1 MASKA
6 QITRRFEKPAK
17 LFYSYV
23 KSQEFASALSLS
35 FKFENFMAGG
45 YWYRLHHVYQNG
57 FEGESITITISELAS
72 SLTEIEIVSQCI
84 MDVENDNGVNSKIVL
99 AIFNQ
104 IQNYIESLDNQPEA
118 PAPEAAPE
126 AAPTPEKKKLPKA
139 ALIGMSYGGLFSL
152 RWAAEHPETVGA
164 MYLDAPVCDLA
175 FAAKQKEGNQR
186 YLHFAEEAA
195 KHFVAYNAP
204 DAEALEKHPLSP
216 LNNYQKIAEA
226 GIPILAIR
234 SGQDLSVIPE
244 SNIDILEERIKNAGG
259 NIQIIRRDLY
269 GHHPHGLD
277 DPTPLTGFILQHYPD
292 FEI

>member
-1 MASKA
+1 MADLNQLANS
-6 QITRRFEKPAK
+6 QFAK
-17 LFYSYV
+17 L
-23 KSQEFASALSLS
+23 ALAGCEKY
-35 FKFENFMAGG
+35 FFETKKEINYPEGEVETWYGYRRHNFELDGHTGFIVEPPHPAPGLPWSWCLQWAEAFVPRTPALQLLERG
-45 YWYRLHHVYQNG
+45 FHHVHFNVFDTYMNE
-57 FEGESITITISELAS
+57 EGIRLQEKFYAMLQS
-72 SLTEIEIVSQCI
+72 
-84 MDVENDNGVNSKIVL
+84 MH
-99 AIFNQ
+99 FN
-104 IQNYIESLDNQPEA
+104 
-118 PAPEAAPE
+118 
-126 AAPTPEKKKLPKA
+126 PKA

-195 KHFVAYNAP
+195 KHFIAYNAP